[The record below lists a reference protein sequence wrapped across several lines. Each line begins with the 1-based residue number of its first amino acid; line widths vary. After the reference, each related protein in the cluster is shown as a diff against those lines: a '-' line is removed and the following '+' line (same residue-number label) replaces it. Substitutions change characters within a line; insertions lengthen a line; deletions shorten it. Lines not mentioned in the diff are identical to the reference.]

1 MKFNRDFLKSRL
13 FLFGIVSI
21 VAAVIGSSFPEQI
34 AKDAVAAIIAA
45 VGAVAL
51 LLKSLKS
58 VTAPKFKD
66 IIKSPAVWASVLAVL
81 VGLLPVL
88 APIVPDLDNLVKA
101 ILSGNM
107 SLIIQAAIG
116 LFIAVYRIIK
126 PPLAPSA

>member
-1 MKFNRDFLKSRL
+1 MKFNKDFLKSRL

-51 LLKSLKS
+51 LFKSLKS

-66 IIKSPAVWASVLAVL
+66 IIKSPAVWASILAVL

-88 APIVPDLDNLVKA
+88 APLVPDLDNLVKA

>member
-1 MKFNRDFLKSRL
+1 MKFNKDFLKSRL

-21 VAAVIGSSFPEQI
+21 VAAIIGSSFPEQI

-51 LLKSLKS
+51 LFKSLKS

-66 IIKSPAVWASVLAVL
+66 IIKSPAVWASVLAVV

-88 APIVPDLDNLVKA
+88 APLVPDLDNLVKA
-101 ILSGNM
+101 ILAGNM
-107 SLIIQAAIG
+107 SLITQAAIG